1 MDFEF
6 DDTARAVID
15 AATAFLDGEIAPHA
29 AQYREHMVPKERM
42 HALLRS
48 LAPFGF
54 FGTLIPEEAGGS
66 GLDFTTSIRLYEELF
81 RVFPAL
87 AGTAFVNQMVGYGL
101 HMDGT
106 DEQKR
111 RYLPG
116 LLTGERIGCQA
127 ATEPEAGSNPKDI
140 RMRATAERGGFR
152 LKGRK
157 VWISN
162 GSIADFCIALVRT
175 DDGQTNRMIIDRDG
189 YSARELET
197 LGQRGWSTAEL
208 LFDDTWVPEGNRMT
222 GAGAGAQQTLRDFT
236 VARCFAAA
244 MAVGTARAALD
255 AAVDYAR
262 SRHQWGKPIGQ
273 HQLIQEMVA
282 DMATELDC
290 ARLLTYRAA
299 WMVQG
304 DRRADTQASMAKY
317 YASEAA
323 LRIAS
328 KAVQI
333 HGALGLS
340 RDLPVES
347 YFRDARMISIPDGTT
362 QLQQLIIA
370 RNLLGMAAFTDAGA
384 GRAQPAGRAA

>member
-1 MDFEF
+1 MDFDF
-6 DDTARAVID
+6 DETARAVID
-15 AATAFLDGEIAPHA
+15 AATTFLDKEIAPYATQH
-29 AQYREHMVPKERM
+29 REHLVPKAQM
-42 HALLRS
+42 HDFVRS

-54 FGTLIPEEAGGS
+54 LGTLIPEGAGGS
-66 GLDFTTSIRLYEELF
+66 GLDFTVSIRLYEELF

-106 DEQKR
+106 PAQKA

-116 LLTGERIGCQA
+116 VLNGKLIGCQA

-140 RMRATAERGGFR
+140 RMRAVADGAGSR
-152 LKGRK
+152 LTGRK

-175 DDGQTNRMIIDRDG
+175 DDGQTNRMIIDREG
-189 YSARELET
+189 FTSRELET
-197 LGQRGWSTAEL
+197 IGQRGWSTA
-208 LFDDTWVPEGNRMT
+208 
-222 GAGAGAQQTLRDFT
+222 
-236 VARCFAAA
+236 
-244 MAVGTARAALD
+244 ALE
-255 AAVDYAR
+255 ASIEYAR
-262 SRHQWGKPIGQ
+262 TRRQWGKPIGQ

-290 ARLLTYRAA
+290 AKLLTYRAA
-299 WMVQG
+299 WMVQRG
-304 DRRADTQASMAKY
+304 QRADTQASMAKY

-340 RDLPVES
+340 RDLPVEG
-347 YFRDARMISIPDGTT
+347 YFRDARMISIPDGTS
-362 QLQQLIIA
+362 QLQQLILG
-370 RNLLGMAAFTDAGA
+370 RNLIGLPAFTDA
-384 GRAQPAGRAA
+384 RPAKESAT

>member
-6 DDTARAVID
+6 NGTERAILEN
-15 AATAFLDGEIAPHA
+15 ASAFLENELRGDAGRH
-29 AQYREHMVPKERM
+29 RDHMVPKEVM
-42 HALLRS
+42 HALLKRLS
-48 LAPFGF
+48 PFGF
-54 FGTLIPEEAGGS
+54 LGTLIPEAEGGS
-66 GLDFTTSIRLYEELF
+66 GLGFLMSIRLYEELF

-101 HMDGT
+101 YMDGT
-106 DEQKR
+106 SEQKT

-116 LLTGERIGCQA
+116 LLSGDLIGCQA
-127 ATEPEAGSNPKDI
+127 ATEPETGSNPKDI
-140 RMRATAERGGFR
+140 RMRARRDGEGYR
-152 LKGRK
+152 LNGRK
-157 VWISN
+157 IWISS
-162 GSIADFCIALVRT
+162 GSIADFCMVLVRT
-175 DDGQTNRMIIDRDG
+175 DDNQTNRMIVDRAG
-189 YSARELET
+189 FTARELET

-208 LFDDTWVPEGNRMT
+208 NFDDVWIPESQRM
-222 GAGAGAQQTLRDFT
+222 GGQGAGAQQTLRDFT
-236 VARCFAAA
+236 VARCFAAI
-244 MAVGTARAALD
+244 MGVGTAQAALD
-255 AAVDYAR
+255 AAINYAR
-262 SRHQWGKPIGQ
+262 ERHQWGKPIGQ

-299 WMVQG
+299 WMVQQG
-304 DRRADTQASMAKY
+304 IRADTQASMAKY

-340 RDLPVES
+340 RDLPVEG
-347 YFRDARMISIPDGTT
+347 YFRDARMISIPDGTS

-370 RNLLGMAAFTDAGA
+370 RNILGMAAFGDAK
-384 GRAQPAGRAA
+384 R